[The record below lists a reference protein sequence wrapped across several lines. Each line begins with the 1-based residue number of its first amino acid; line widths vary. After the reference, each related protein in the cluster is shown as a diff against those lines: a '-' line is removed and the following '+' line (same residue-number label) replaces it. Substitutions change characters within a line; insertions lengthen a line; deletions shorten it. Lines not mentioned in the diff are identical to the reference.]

1 MRGMA
6 WLGIGG
12 AVAGAALAAALL
24 VLAAWL
30 EGGYGGGTLVGAGLW
45 TFFLMLIVLLPI
57 TVSLARE
64 GAKGHKMESG

>member
-12 AVAGAALAAALL
+12 AVAGAALVAGLL

-30 EGGYGGGTLVGAGLW
+30 KGGYGMGALAGVGAW
-45 TFFLMLIVLLPI
+45 AFFLALIVLLPPL
-57 TVSLARE
+57 VSLARE
-64 GAKGHKMESG
+64 GGSGRKI